1 MGGKVYK
8 VQSSNLDELMQNA
21 ADVIDMAPEK
31 FNIEGQIPRT
41 KCCLFTSVESYPL
54 RNENQYKLY
63 INELTGKAYVSV
75 NIVGK
80 RNDAGQ

>member
-1 MGGKVYK
+1 
-8 VQSSNLDELMQNA
+8 MQNA

-31 FNIEGQIPRT
+31 FNIEGQIPTT
-41 KCCLFTSVESYPL
+41 KYWLFTSVASYPL
-54 RNENQYKLY
+54 RTENQYRLY
-63 INELTGKAYVSV
+63 TSKLTGKAYVSV

>member
-1 MGGKVYK
+1 MI
-8 VQSSNLDELMQNA
+8 QNA

-31 FNIEGQIPRT
+31 FNIEGQIPTT

-54 RNENQYKLY
+54 RNENQYKIY

-75 NIVGK
+75 DIVGK
-80 RNDAGQ
+80 RNDTGQ